1 VAEKMTKTKAMTY
14 IPIGLR
20 NIGVYYPDLVVTSKE
35 IAEKSGIP
43 ENVIREKFGIWSI
56 RKALPDE
63 NVSDL
68 CVKAA
73 KNCIQGILEPEE
85 LNLIIYHGSEFRDYN
100 LYNCAAHIQHKL
112 GAKNAVAF
120 QMSILCASSPLA
132 LQVAKSMMLT
142 QSDLKNVLLV
152 TGSRESDLVDF
163 RNNRAR
169 FMFNFAD
176 GAAACLLQRNYN
188 RNELLETKIITDGS
202 FATDVAVYGVGS
214 VGYHTSTSIE
224 RDFLKTEEAKANG
237 EQVGYFGLDSADPLS
252 MKERLDAVSMANFIN
267 VISGAA
273 EKSGYS
279 TKDIKFLAPIFMK
292 SSILN
297 NILEQLNLNINQSF
311 VLRDFGHIQSADA
324 YISLYEGLK
333 LDRVQEDD
341 LVIMLGAGIGYSW
354 AATAIKWGFS

>member
-1 VAEKMTKTKAMTY
+1 MTCV
-14 IPIGLR
+14 PIGLR

-35 IAEKSGIP
+35 IAERSGIP
-43 ENVIREKFGIWSI
+43 EDVIREKFGIGSI
-56 RKALPDE
+56 RKASPGE
-63 NVSDL
+63 NVSDM
-68 CVKAA
+68 CVNAA

-85 LNLIIYHGSEFRDYN
+85 INLIIYHGSEFRDFN

-112 GAKNAVAF
+112 GANNAISF

-169 FMFNFAD
+169 AMFNFAD

-188 RNELLETKIITDGS
+188 KNELLETKMITDGS

-214 VGYHTSTSIE
+214 VSYHTSTSIE
-224 RDFLKTEEAKANG
+224 RDFLKAEDAKANG
-237 EQVGYFGLDSADPLS
+237 EKVGYFGLDVSDPLS
-252 MKERLDAVSMANFIN
+252 MKERLDAVSLDNFIN
-267 VISGAA
+267 VINGAA

-279 TKDIKFLAPIFMK
+279 KQDIKFLAPIFMK

-297 NILEQLNLNINQSF
+297 TILERLNMNINQSYI
-311 VLRDFGHIQSADA
+311 LKDFGHVQSADA

-333 LDRVQEDD
+333 LDRIHDGD
-341 LVIMLGAGIGYSW
+341 LIIMLGAGIGFTW
-354 AATAIKWGFS
+354 AATAIKWGHSHT